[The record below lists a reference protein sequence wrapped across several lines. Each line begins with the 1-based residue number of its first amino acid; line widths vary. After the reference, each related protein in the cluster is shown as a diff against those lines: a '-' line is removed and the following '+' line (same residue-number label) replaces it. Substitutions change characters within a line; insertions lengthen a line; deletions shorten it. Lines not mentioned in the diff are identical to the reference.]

1 MDAEI
6 FEVEIMESIKELYK
20 IGSGPSSS
28 HTIAPQRAMKL
39 YMESNSNAN
48 RFIVELYGS
57 LSLTG
62 KGHFTDHAIKMVC
75 NPFECD
81 VVFKT
86 DWSYSFPSGLIIKG
100 YDHQQELDQ
109 WVVYSLGGGSIKILN
124 RDYDFQKAVY
134 PEKNLSQIKEYCNK
148 HNITYYDYCYQNEPG
163 LYDYLA
169 TILESMFR
177 AINRGLTTEGY
188 LLGPLDMPRIAK
200 KLNENAK
207 LSGDSIDQRNS
218 QLLVSYAYAN
228 MEENGTLGEVVT
240 APTCGASGIVSSCL
254 YHYHFDLGHS
264 KQDCINA
271 LATAGIFGNV
281 IKKNATI
288 SGAIGG
294 CQAEVGAGCAMAAAA
309 ISQLINGSLDEI
321 EYAAEIAI
329 EHHLGLTCDPVGGYV
344 IIPCIERNGVA
355 SLRARDA
362 AYMSKS
368 IVNIKKPRVS
378 FDDVV
383 DTMNYTGEK
392 IAIELKETSL
402 GGLANVIKIGHQ

>member
-1 MDAEI
+1 
-6 FEVEIMESIKELYK
+6 MEAIKELYK

-28 HTIAPQRAMKL
+28 HTIAPQRAMKM
-39 YMESNSNAN
+39 YMESNSTAN
-48 RFIVELYGS
+48 RFVVELYGS

-62 KGHFTDHAIKMVC
+62 KGHFTDHAIKKVC
-75 NPFECD
+75 EPFTCD
-81 VVFKT
+81 VVFKIT
-86 DWSYSFPSGLIIKG
+86 WPYDFPSGLIIKG
-100 YDHQQELDQ
+100 YHNQEPLEE

-124 RDYDFQKAVY
+124 HNTDFQKSIY
-134 PEKNLSQIKEYCNK
+134 NEKNLTEIKTYCLEN
-148 HNITYYDYCYQNEPG
+148 NITYYDYCYQNEKG
-163 LYDYLA
+163 LYEYLETMLDA
-169 TILESMFR
+169 MFL
-177 AINRGLTTEGY
+177 AINNGLKAVGF

-200 KLNENAK
+200 KLYINAN
-207 LSGDSIDQRNS
+207 LAGVPSDQKNS

-240 APTCGASGIVSSCL
+240 APTCGASGILASCL
-254 YHYHFDLGHS
+254 YHYHFDLGYS
-264 KQDCINA
+264 KKDCINA
-271 LATAGIFGNV
+271 LATAGVFGNV
-281 IKKNATI
+281 IKTNATI

-309 ISQLINGSLDEI
+309 ISQLIGGSLDEI
-321 EYAAEIAI
+321 EYAAEIAM

-383 DTMNYTGEK
+383 YTMNYTGEK
-392 IAIELKETSL
+392 IAIELRETSL

>member
-1 MDAEI
+1 
-6 FEVEIMESIKELYK
+6 MEAIKELYK

-39 YMESNSNAN
+39 YIETFSNAN
-48 RFIVELYGS
+48 RFVVELYGS

-62 KGHFTDHAIKMVC
+62 KGHFTDYAIKKVC
-75 NPFECD
+75 DPFECE
-81 VVFKT
+81 VVFKI
-86 DWSYSFPSGLIIKG
+86 DWSYDFPSGLIIKG
-100 YDHQQELDQ
+100 YDDQ
-109 WVVYSLGGGSIKILN
+109 NALEEWVVYSLGGGSIKILN
-124 RDYDFQKAVY
+124 HEIDFQKQVY
-134 PEKNLSQIKEYCNK
+134 KEKNLTEIKQFCSVNK
-148 HNITYYDYCYQNEPG
+148 TSYYNYCYQQEEG
-163 LYDYLA
+163 LYDYLEK
-169 TILESMFR
+169 ILEAMFL
-177 AINRGLTTEGY
+177 AIDRGLDADG
-188 LLGPLDMPRIAK
+188 LLMGPLNMPRIAK
-200 KLNENAK
+200 KMFANANSK
-207 LSGDSIDQRNS
+207 DVPSDQKNS

-240 APTCGASGIVSSCL
+240 APTCGASGIVASCL
-254 YHYHFDLGHS
+254 YHYHYDLGYS
-264 KQDCINA
+264 KQDCINS

-281 IKKNATI
+281 IKTNATI

-309 ISQLINGSLDEI
+309 ISQLIGGNLDEI
-321 EYAAEIAI
+321 EYAAEIAM

-362 AYMSKS
+362 AYLSKS

-383 DTMNYTGEK
+383 YTMNYTGEK

-402 GGLANVIKIGHQ
+402 GGLATVVKIGHQ